1 MFVIIILT
9 KAVLTGVRWQL
20 AVVLIF
26 ISLMMS
32 DVEHLSTCLLA
43 VCMSSL
49 EKRLFRSS
57 AHFSVGLFVLLLVEP

>member
-32 DVEHLSTCLLA
+32 DVDHLSMCLLA

-57 AHFSVGLFVLLLVEP
+57 AHFSVGLFVLSLVEP